1 MDRLMVSFLGVDA
14 SLWVTFNLII
24 VLMLVLDLGVLSR
37 KPHVVSTKEAAA
49 WSAGWIGVSL
59 AYNLLVYLWFGEEK
73 ALEFFTGYLIE
84 KSLSV
89 DNMFVFV
96 LIFSYFNIAPIWQPR
111 VLKWGI
117 FGALLMRAILIFAG
131 AAVLESFH
139 WTIYAFGAALILT
152 GARMMMQREAHVEP
166 EKNPVVK
173 LFRRIMPVTHELHN
187 EKFFVRL
194 NGVAYATPL
203 LLTLIVV
210 ESTDLIFA
218 LDSIPAIFAIT
229 TDTFIVYTSNIFAI
243 LGLRAL
249 YFLLSGTMKLFT
261 YLKEGLAII
270 LLFVGG
276 KMIMSDF
283 YKIPIALSLAV
294 VLGIL
299 AVSIILSWATR
310 KTDST
315 PTSFPKD

>member
-1 MDRLMVSFLGVDA
+1 MGVDA
-14 SLWVTFNLII
+14 SLWATFNLII
-24 VLMLVLDLGVLSR
+24 ILMLVLDLGVLSR

-49 WSAGWIGVSL
+49 WSAVWIGVSL
-59 AYNLLVYLWFGEEK
+59 AFNWLVHYWFGEEK
-73 ALEFFTGYLIE
+73 ALEFFTGYVIE

-117 FGALLMRAILIFAG
+117 IAAVLMRAILIFAG
-131 AAVLESFH
+131 ATVLEAFH
-139 WTIYAFGAALILT
+139 WMIYIFGAMLILT
-152 GARMMMQREAHVEP
+152 GLRMMIQKGTHVAP
-166 EKNPVVK
+166 EKNPAVK
-173 LFRRIMPVTHELHN
+173 LLRRIMPVTNELHN

-194 NGVAYATPL
+194 SGIRYATPL
-203 LLTLIVV
+203 LLALIVV

-229 TDTFIVYTSNIFAI
+229 NDIFIVYTSNIFAI

-249 YFLLSGTMKLFT
+249 YFLLSGMMRLFT

-270 LLFVGG
+270 LLFVGA
-276 KMIMSDF
+276 KMILSDI
-283 YKIPIALSLAV
+283 YKIHIVPSLAV

-299 AVSIILSWATR
+299 AVCIIISWATR
-310 KTDST
+310 KTNSSVL
-315 PTSFPKD
+315 PTSFPKH

>member
-1 MDRLMVSFLGVDA
+1 MGVDVT
-14 SLWVTFNLII
+14 LWVTFNLII
-24 VLMLVLDLGVLSR
+24 ILMLVLDLGVLSR

-49 WSAGWIGVSL
+49 WSASWISASL
-59 AYNLLVYLWFGEEK
+59 VFNWLVHSWFGAEK
-73 ALEFFTGYLIE
+73 ALEFFTGYVIE

-117 FGALLMRAILIFAG
+117 IGALLLRAILIFAG
-131 AAVLESFH
+131 AAVLEAFH
-139 WTIYAFGAALILT
+139 WMIYIFGAVLILT
-152 GARMMMQREAHVEP
+152 GLRMMMQREAHVAP
-166 EKNPVVK
+166 EKNPAVR
-173 LFRRIMPVTHELHN
+173 LFRRIMPVTNELHN

-194 NGVAYATPL
+194 SGIRYATPL
-203 LLTLIVV
+203 LLALIVV

-249 YFLLSGTMKLFT
+249 YFLLSGMMRLFT

-270 LLFVGG
+270 LLFVGA
-276 KMIMSDF
+276 KMIMSDI
-283 YKIPIALSLAV
+283 YEIPIVLSLAV

-299 AVSIILSWATR
+299 AVSILISWATK
-310 KTDST
+310 KTDSSVPHT
-315 PTSFPKD
+315 LFPKH